1 MDEGSEGPTR
11 AEVLHLAGH
20 GAQGRLGC
28 WAGKPFLKRLS
39 QVREADLGR
48 DGSEGLGDLLPVRR
62 SFGPEIL
69 PLGRWRPGSDR
80 VTGRDRFAEI
90 RLGQP
95 YLTLAF
101 RDGVDKNTAGLAR
114 WHVFTGRADSR
125 SAAVRVTHE
134 TPQAHRKDRRCDT
147 DNSLGASGRACAIMI
162 GMNSRFLGIAELV
175 EAPSV
180 AVVVDVMRAFT
191 VAAWAFAQGA
201 EKIVLAESLDDA
213 LALKARHPD
222 WVALKDGPPA
232 PGFDAVNSPGLLR
245 SIDLGG
251 RTVVQKTTAGTV
263 GALAV
268 KEASLVL
275 CASFV
280 VAEATARRLRTS
292 KSDSVTFVVTGED
305 GQADEDLACAQYIAR
320 RVAEAGTDA
329 AEFLHRAAESRA
341 AAELA
346 EGVRQG
352 VHPDD
357 VALCLELDRFPFA
370 MVAALEDSLMVL
382 RPCAEASLT
391 DEASI

>member
-1 MDEGSEGPTR
+1 
-11 AEVLHLAGH
+11 
-20 GAQGRLGC
+20 
-28 WAGKPFLKRLS
+28 
-39 QVREADLGR
+39 
-48 DGSEGLGDLLPVRR
+48 
-62 SFGPEIL
+62 
-69 PLGRWRPGSDR
+69 
-80 VTGRDRFAEI
+80 
-90 RLGQP
+90 
-95 YLTLAF
+95 
-101 RDGVDKNTAGLAR
+101 
-114 WHVFTGRADSR
+114 
-125 SAAVRVTHE
+125 
-134 TPQAHRKDRRCDT
+134 
-147 DNSLGASGRACAIMI
+147 
-162 GMNSRFLGIAELV
+162 MNARFLGITDLV

-201 EKIVLAESLDDA
+201 EKIVLAESLDEA
-213 LALKARHPD
+213 LALKAGHPD

-232 PGFDAVNSPGLLR
+232 PGFDTVNSPGLMR
-245 SIDLGG
+245 SVDLGG

-280 VAEATARRLRTS
+280 VAEATARLLRTN

-320 RVAEAGTDA
+320 RATGAGTDA
-329 AEFLHRAAESRA
+329 AEFLRRAGESRA

-346 EGVRQG
+346 EGVRLG

-382 RPCAEASLT
+382 RAAAVSSLT
-391 DEASI
+391 D

>member
-1 MDEGSEGPTR
+1 MDP
-11 AEVLHLAGH
+11 
-20 GAQGRLGC
+20 
-28 WAGKPFLKRLS
+28 
-39 QVREADLGR
+39 
-48 DGSEGLGDLLPVRR
+48 
-62 SFGPEIL
+62 
-69 PLGRWRPGSDR
+69 
-80 VTGRDRFAEI
+80 
-90 RLGQP
+90 
-95 YLTLAF
+95 
-101 RDGVDKNTAGLAR
+101 
-114 WHVFTGRADSR
+114 
-125 SAAVRVTHE
+125 
-134 TPQAHRKDRRCDT
+134 
-147 DNSLGASGRACAIMI
+147 
-162 GMNSRFLGIAELV
+162 RFLGITELV
-175 EAPSV
+175 ETPRV

-201 EKIVLAESLDDA
+201 EKVVLAESLDEA

-222 WVALKDGPPA
+222 WVAIKDGPSA
-232 PGFDAVNSPGLLR
+232 PGFDTVNSPGLLR

-280 VAEATARRLRTS
+280 VAEATARLLRIREG
-292 KSDSVTFVVTGED
+292 DGVTFVITGE
-305 GQADEDLACAQYIAR
+305 GGRADEDLACAQYIAR
-320 RVAEAGTDA
+320 RATEAGTDA
-329 AEFLHRAAESRA
+329 TEFLRRAGESRA

-382 RPCAEASLT
+382 RPRAVPSPA